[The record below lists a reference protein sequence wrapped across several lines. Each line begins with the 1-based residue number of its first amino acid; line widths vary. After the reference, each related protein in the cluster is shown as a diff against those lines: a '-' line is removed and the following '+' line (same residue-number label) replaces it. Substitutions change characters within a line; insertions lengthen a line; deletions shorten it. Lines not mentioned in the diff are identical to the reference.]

1 MQILSV
7 SALNLQIKSLLEAT
21 FLQVS
26 VCGEVSNCTYHSS
39 GHLYFT
45 LKDKDSNLKCVM
57 FRGNVSKLKF
67 KITEGSSVVLFGA
80 ISLYTPRGEYQL
92 NCMSAMPSGIG
103 ELTLAYEQLKEE
115 YEKRGYFKKQQPL
128 PKFPKKVALLTSKS
142 GAVLHDM
149 LRVAQKRWELTE
161 FFLLDTLVQGEGA
174 KEEIARNLKY
184 ADSLGLDC
192 VILARGGG
200 SLEDLWA
207 FNEPL
212 VVEAIFHM
220 KTPVISAIGH
230 EPDVVLSDFVADLRA
245 PTPSAAIELLLPD
258 KNECLMGLDFLQKSL
273 EDKLKRILEHKIRTF
288 DTLTM
293 LLEKNPFF
301 NKLENLYHQFH
312 YLSLSLQQK
321 LESRLK
327 KYEYSLKPFGLHLTQ
342 KLEEALY
349 KNQNYLETLRLSLE
363 SKNPKNYQ
371 RRGYVFA
378 HIQQKPIKNLLDLK
392 FHSNI
397 TLEDSYAR
405 VLAQVIEIY
414 PLKDKDS

>member
-92 NCMSAMPSGIG
+92 NCISAMPSGIG

-115 YEKRGYFKKQQPL
+115 YEKRGYFKKQQPF

-184 ADSLGLDC
+184 ADSLGVDC
-192 VILARGGG
+192 VILARGG
-200 SLEDLWA
+200 D
-207 FNEPL
+207 
-212 VVEAIFHM
+212 
-220 KTPVISAIGH
+220 
-230 EPDVVLSDFVADLRA
+230 
-245 PTPSAAIELLLPD
+245 
-258 KNECLMGLDFLQKSL
+258 
-273 EDKLKRILEHKIRTF
+273 
-288 DTLTM
+288 
-293 LLEKNPFF
+293 
-301 NKLENLYHQFH
+301 
-312 YLSLSLQQK
+312 
-321 LESRLK
+321 
-327 KYEYSLKPFGLHLTQ
+327 
-342 KLEEALY
+342 
-349 KNQNYLETLRLSLE
+349 
-363 SKNPKNYQ
+363 
-371 RRGYVFA
+371 YVSGG
-378 HIQQKPIKNLLDLK
+378 K
-392 FHSNI
+392 
-397 TLEDSYAR
+397 
-405 VLAQVIEIY
+405 
-414 PLKDKDS
+414 